1 MAAHLHLVDPRADGC
16 AWRAGVPIRVG
27 LAEGHPAVRHCL
39 QLLLDADEDIC
50 VVAEAADAERAAQQ
64 AHRHR
69 ADVLVLNLPRLDR
82 DRVAV
87 IAHLQQVAQSR
98 IVVMTM
104 DSKPSLAW
112 EALAA
117 GVSGLVLRDRADSE
131 LPSAIRYAAAGFE
144 YITPRLAGVPNHR
157 RSVRGARLRPGVRS
171 TWLQTR

>member
-1 MAAHLHLVDPRADGC
+1 MAARLHLVGPRSDER

-27 LAEGHPAVRHCL
+27 LAERHPAVRHCL
-39 QLLLDADEDIC
+39 QLLLDADDDIC

-82 DRVAV
+82 DRVAA
-87 IAHLQQVAQSR
+87 IGHLQQVAQSR

-104 DSKPSLAW
+104 ESKLVLAR

-117 GVSGLVLRDRADSE
+117 GVCGLVLRDRADSE
-131 LPSAIRYAAAGFE
+131 LPRAVRDAAAGVE
-144 YITPRLAGVPNHR
+144 YISPPLAGVLTHR
-157 RSVRGARLRPGVRS
+157 RLFRRAGPG
-171 TWLQTR
+171 LQAT